1 MEKKKILIVGF
12 GGTIAM
18 VVDVERKCLVPAKNI
33 HEIIEMVPQIKD
45 LADVDFV
52 DLENL
57 DSTNINPH
65 HWTKLALFIA
75 DNMDKYDGF
84 VITHGTN
91 TMSYTSSALALSLGR
106 GLKKPVVITG
116 SQLPLISVGTDAK
129 FNLENSV
136 KTVLS
141 AIDKKIAEVMVVFSD
156 VVLRGSRTVKV
167 SESDFKAFDSPAV
180 DPIARIRSTGIFF
193 SKDAFRTDDSIPFD
207 CNPHFD
213 AGVLAV
219 DLTPGQSPTLI
230 REVLKSGACKGVI
243 LKSHGAGSVPSQGE
257 YNFLPLIRDSVY
269 TYKIPMLVS
278 TKFLGGNSYKEV
290 NDEPA
295 VEAIEAGAIST
306 GDMTDVMTEVKL
318 MWLLRKGFKTK
329 EELASEIR
337 RSYVGEVT
345 PF

>member
-1 MEKKKILIVGF
+1 MKNKILIIGF

-18 VVDVERKCLVPAKNI
+18 VVDETKKSLVPAKSI
-33 HEIIEMVPQIKD
+33 QELIDMVPLIKE
-45 LADVDFV
+45 LADVDFI
-52 DLENL
+52 DLENV

-65 HWTKLALFIA
+65 HWTKLAIFIS
-75 DNMDKYDGF
+75 DNIEKYDGF

-91 TMSYTSSALALSLGR
+91 TMAYTASALALALGR

-116 SQLPLISVGTDAK
+116 SQLPLVDAGTDAR

-136 KTVLS
+136 KTVTE
-141 AIDKKIAEVMVVFSD
+141 AIKKKIAEVMVVFSD
-156 VVLRGSRTVKV
+156 VVLRGSRTVKI
-167 SESDFKAFDSPAV
+167 SESDFKAFSSPAV
-180 DPIARIRSTGIFF
+180 DPIARIKSTGIFF
-193 SKDAFRTDDSIPFD
+193 SKDAFRVDDSIPFD
-207 CNPHFD
+207 CLPHFD
-213 AGVLAV
+213 SGVLAV
-219 DLTPGQSPTLI
+219 DLTPGQSPSLI

-257 YNFLPLIRDSVY
+257 YNFLPLIRDSVN
-269 TYKIPMLVS
+269 TYKIPMLVA

-290 NDEPA
+290 NDAPA
-295 VEAIEAGAIST
+295 VEAIEAGATST

-318 MWLLRKGFKTK
+318 MWLLRKGFRTK
-329 EELASEIR
+329 EELANEIK